1 MAAALPADWMPKVRM
16 DRIILHWTAGGHKAN
31 AVDRKHYH
39 VIFNDD
45 GAAVRGNRS
54 IADNVPPL
62 KNYAAHTRGCNSYS
76 IGLSVACMAGAKEG
90 GTLGT
95 APMTR
100 TQFEA
105 MCRAAALLCQR
116 YGIPVTPKTVLWHAE
131 VQGTLGIPQA
141 GKWDATV
148 LPFEPKVRGA
158 RAVGDYTRDVI
169 RAFMA
174 GEKAAPPAPAPAP
187 KPKPAP
193 KPVPPVQPPTPAP
206 AAPPKAGGSPL
217 GIAAAAVVAIGLAAA
232 AFYYIDPLNLF

>member
-31 AVDRKHYH
+31 ATDRKHYH

-45 GAAVRGNRS
+45 GTPVRGNRS

-62 KNYAAHTRGCNSYS
+62 KNYAAHTRGSNSYS

-90 GTLGT
+90 GTFGT

-100 TQFEA
+100 AQFEA
-105 MCRAAALLCQR
+105 MCRAAAQLCRR
-116 YGIPVTPKTVLWHAE
+116 YQIPITPKTVLWHAE

-174 GEKAAPPAPAPAP
+174 GEKPAAPAPAP
-187 KPKPAP
+187 VPKP
-193 KPVPPVQPPTPAP
+193 KPVPAAPAPAP

-217 GIAAAAVVAIGLAAA
+217 GWIAAAVVVIGLLAAGVLL
-232 AFYYIDPLNLF
+232 DPFNLF